1 MKSPKWWTA
10 IPVALVAMCAFAAPA
25 MATNHYGLE
34 QEGKPLALKTV
45 WQVNGTTPFVLKSSK
60 VTLTCSKASLSM
72 YVAGNNGGTEATSFL
87 SGGTAASQISGCK
100 NNSGSV
106 LPVSSVEVRE
116 FKQTGPTSASMNF
129 AMTSETTPGGLVC
142 TWSSSSLSW
151 TLKPGTSAL
160 TLNSSPVTASPLACG
175 SGWSVS
181 LGSGSATSGGKAV
194 IVN

>member
-10 IPVALVAMCAFAAPA
+10 LPVALVAMCAFAAPA
-25 MATNHYGLE
+25 MATNPYGLE
-34 QEGKPLALKTV
+34 QEGKPLALNTV
-45 WQVNGTTPFVLKSSK
+45 WQVDGTTPFVLKSSK

-72 YVAGNNGGTEATSFL
+72 YVAKNTGGTEATSFL
-87 SGGTAASQISGCK
+87 SGGTAASQISGCQ
-100 NNSGSV
+100 NNGGSV

-142 TWSSSSLSW
+142 TWSTNNLSW

-160 TLNSSPVTASPLACG
+160 TLNSSPVTASPAACG
-175 SGWSVS
+175 AGWSVAM
-181 LGSGSATSGGKAV
+181 GGSAASSGGKPV